1 MKKSCGL
8 FTAVIFTMVFVLV
21 TSYTV
26 LWPISSQLDAYASPQ
41 AQVNTLCS
49 DPEYAAANPS
59 KCGEDQGP
67 QEGGPCA
74 GDPEHVPAYCR
85 PPDCSIPEFASSDCG
100 EPALPDSERRM
111 FVPPTNSGSGNEPQD
126 LAETESEEGD
136 TGPAIDET
144 EEQAIDEPQDLAET
158 ESEEE
163 FGTIS
168 RTPSNV
174 TNNMNN
180 AMNVTGNDL

>member
-1 MKKSCGL
+1 MKKGCGL

-21 TSYTV
+21 TSYTL
-26 LWPISSQLDAYASPQ
+26 LWPISSQLDAYVSPQ

-49 DPEYAAANPS
+49 DPEYAASNPSKCGEDQGPRDEGPCADPEYAAANPS

-74 GDPEHVPAYCR
+74 GDPEYAPAYCR

-100 EPALPDSERRM
+100 EPALPDNEPRM

-126 LAETESEEGD
+126 LAETEED

-144 EEQAIDEPQDLAET
+144 EDPASDEPQDQASDE
-158 ESEEE
+158 
-163 FGTIS
+163 
-168 RTPSNV
+168 P
-174 TNNMNN
+174 
-180 AMNVTGNDL
+180 